1 MSEMGTLN
9 GELTE
14 AYSKIKFLEL
24 KVIQVNAKVDRVS
37 SKKLNGVLA
46 HQKPFTEKSGLV
58 YTGGS
63 SSAAITSKEMKFVK
77 DKEPMV
83 VTTTAENVKVE
94 KKRNVTDQRFMTKP
108 PNQSMVKLEGK
119 GKLLPKS
126 QRGSRNQHFC
136 YHCRIQGHT

>member
-77 DKEPMV
+77 AKELMV
-83 VTTTAENVKVE
+83 AAKNAENVKPEE
-94 KKRNVTDQRFMTKP
+94 KKNVTD
-108 PNQSMVKLEGK
+108 
-119 GKLLPKS
+119 
-126 QRGSRNQHFC
+126 
-136 YHCRIQGHT
+136 